1 MNKAAVFHMAGMN
14 YAYPVDMNTLVL
26 RLRAARNDLKDV
38 KVIYGSR
45 YPRDGRAPYKVKDME
60 LCGRD
65 DLYDYFTATIEMDD
79 NRFRYYFYLNDG
91 EEEVWF
97 SEKGFSTIRPES
109 SYGYGVYFQYP
120 VITEG
125 NIFSVPEW
133 VQDAV
138 FYQIFPDRFY
148 NGNQDNDPAGVK
160 PWGGKPESDSFF
172 GGDLEGIIEKLDY
185 LKDLGINAL
194 YLTPIFKSTSNH
206 KYNTDDYYQIDP
218 AFGDKKILKKL
229 VEEAHQRGI
238 RIILDAV
245 FNHSGF
251 YFFAFQDV
259 LEKGKDSKYWDW
271 FFIEGY
277 PVKTTPPVNYHTFA
291 NDVVDMPKLN
301 TSNPEVQEYLLDVV
315 RYWMEEVDIDGWR
328 LDVANEVDRNFWRKF
343 RETVKGIKK
352 DAYIVGEIWH
362 NSEVWL
368 QGDQFDAIM
377 NYPLAMAI
385 LDFLAQRSIGP
396 TEFNNRLVRNWMLY
410 QDRVN
415 YSMLNLI
422 NSHDT
427 RRLLNYFSGDKES
440 MKLAVLF
447 QFTYPGAPMIYYG
460 DEVGMKGG
468 DDPDCR
474 RCMIWDEEKQDREL
488 YAYYKK
494 LIGLRH
500 KFQSLRRGTYRPII
514 IDEIKNSFGFIRSH
528 EEEYTVVILNNSHVP
543 QEYVLEGELL
553 VDKGEIKDYLNG
565 QSFRLK
571 DSRYRIEVPAY
582 GGVILN

>member
-1 MNKAAVFHMAGMN
+1 M
-14 YAYPVDMNTLVL
+14 
-26 RLRAARNDLKDV
+26 
-38 KVIYGSR
+38 
-45 YPRDGRAPYKVKDME
+45 
-60 LCGRD
+60 
-65 DLYDYFTATIEMDD
+65 
-79 NRFRYYFYLNDG
+79 
-91 EEEVWF
+91 
-97 SEKGFSTIRPES
+97 
-109 SYGYGVYFQYP
+109 
-120 VITEG
+120 
-125 NIFSVPEW
+125 
-133 VQDAV
+133 
-138 FYQIFPDRFY
+138 
-148 NGNQDNDPAGVK
+148 
-160 PWGGKPESDSFF
+160 
-172 GGDLEGIIEKLDY
+172 
-185 LKDLGINAL
+185 KDLGINAL

-468 DDPDCR
+468 
-474 RCMIWDEEKQDREL
+474 M
-488 YAYYKK
+488 
-494 LIGLRH
+494 
-500 KFQSLRRGTYRPII
+500 T
-514 IDEIKNSFGFIRSH
+514 
-528 EEEYTVVILNNSHVP
+528 
-543 QEYVLEGELL
+543 
-553 VDKGEIKDYLNG
+553 
-565 QSFRLK
+565 
-571 DSRYRIEVPAY
+571 RIA
-582 GGVILN
+582 GDA

>member
-133 VQDAV
+133 VQ
-138 FYQIFPDRFY
+138 
-148 NGNQDNDPAGVK
+148 
-160 PWGGKPESDSFF
+160 
-172 GGDLEGIIEKLDY
+172 
-185 LKDLGINAL
+185 
-194 YLTPIFKSTSNH
+194 
-206 KYNTDDYYQIDP
+206 
-218 AFGDKKILKKL
+218 
-229 VEEAHQRGI
+229 
-238 RIILDAV
+238 DAV

-468 DDPDCR
+468 
-474 RCMIWDEEKQDREL
+474 
-488 YAYYKK
+488 
-494 LIGLRH
+494 G
-500 KFQSLRRGTYRPII
+500 
-514 IDEIKNSFGFIRSH
+514 
-528 EEEYTVVILNNSHVP
+528 
-543 QEYVLEGELL
+543 
-553 VDKGEIKDYLNG
+553 
-565 QSFRLK
+565 
-571 DSRYRIEVPAY
+571 
-582 GGVILN
+582 